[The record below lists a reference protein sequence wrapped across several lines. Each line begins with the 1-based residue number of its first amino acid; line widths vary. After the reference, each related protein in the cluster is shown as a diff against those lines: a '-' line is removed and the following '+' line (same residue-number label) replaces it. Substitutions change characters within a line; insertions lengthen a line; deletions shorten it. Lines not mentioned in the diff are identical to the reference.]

1 MSNPKR
7 PTFSRREVS
16 KEETAAIAKLDKLAE
31 QMIAE
36 LHAIGGTDPSGSE
49 LASQKLV
56 MAATLIRQG
65 ADSAKRHVTS

>member
-1 MSNPKR
+1 MAKPNR

-16 KEETAAIAKLDKLAE
+16 EDEAAHIAKLDDLAD
-31 QMIAE
+31 QFIAQ
-36 LHAIGGTDPSGSE
+36 LHAIGRTDPAGSE